1 MKKILLG
8 TMFSLIAA
16 TYALAADPSDKETG
30 FDEFFDAGMQQTA
43 ALRDILFDLSDVDGN
58 ELLSRREFLQS
69 LKGAAEQNGG
79 LTSEEQNELLKIME
93 QKFKTSDD
101 DGDGFLTREQG
112 NSLFTEY
119 LRQISRRQFDTIDSN
134 KNGSLS
140 ADETLR
146 FYRQKGAAAGTPEQ
160 QMQKLDNQLQKL
172 DEQLQ
177 KLDEQMQK
185 INDNPQEFADMLMQN
200 SARNMAAEEFFKM
213 DADEDRR
220 LTRDEFINY
229 NIRIPELADDKETAK
244 ETAGNIFDGFD
255 VSRRG
260 FLNEQ
265 EFVEAY
271 TRFIN
276 EPLTDGRFINEPLT
290 DESMAVEEFFKMD
303 ADEDRRLTRDEF
315 INYYVRIPE
324 LADDKETT
332 KETAGNIFDGFDVN
346 RRGFLNEQEFVEAYT
361 RFINEPLTD
370 ESNDANA
377 ETNHTDKE

>member
-1 MKKILLG
+1 MKKILFG

-16 TYALAADPSDKETG
+16 TCSLAAEPADTETG

-69 LKGAAEQNGG
+69 LKGAAEQNGD
-79 LTSEEQNELLKIME
+79 LPPEEQKDLLNAME
-93 QKFKTSDD
+93 QKFGASDD

-119 LRQISRRQFDTIDSN
+119 LRQISRRQFDAIDSD
-134 KNGSLS
+134 KNGRLS

-146 FYRQKGAAAGTPEQ
+146 SYRQRAAAAGKPEQ
-160 QMQKLDNQLQKL
+160 QMQKL

-177 KLDEQMQK
+177 KLDEQIQK

-213 DADEDRR
+213 DTDEDRQ

-229 NIRIPELADDKETAK
+229 NARMPELAGDEIMAR
-244 ETAGNIFDGFD
+244 EAAGNIFDSFD
-255 VSRRG
+255 VNRHG

-265 EFVEAY
+265 EFIEAY
-271 TRFIN
+271 TRFVS
-276 EPLTDGRFINEPLT
+276 EPLTDGIDDT
-290 DESMAVEEFFKMD
+290 D
-303 ADEDRRLTRDEF
+303 
-315 INYYVRIPE
+315 
-324 LADDKETT
+324 
-332 KETAGNIFDGFDVN
+332 
-346 RRGFLNEQEFVEAYT
+346 
-361 RFINEPLTD
+361 
-370 ESNDANA
+370 A
-377 ETNHTDKE
+377 ETNHTDKK